1 MKWPSWF
8 DRNRFS
14 TIVIACL
21 IGIVIPLVQYYFRRF
36 DDNPFTGW
44 YLIFLTTPRSNVLLL
59 FSSVILAFAFFRIP
73 FSLSRPLFLFLAC
86 FVATVFFWSVPEINT
101 VSARY
106 VTQAKNLEIYGI
118 SYFLKEWGHGIQA
131 WMDLPAVPFFDG
143 IIFKAFGESRVCIQ
157 LFTAFLFGM
166 TAVVTYFI
174 GKSLWDEETGFY
186 GGILLL
192 GIPYLIIQTPL
203 MLLDI
208 HTMFFLTLSIYLYI
222 RALETGGLTAVI
234 VATGALFIAFF
245 CKYSVWPMLSVLP
258 VISLVYYFRR
268 ENRGRREILRT
279 SLCVFLLSLLL
290 VGIPILLKFD
300 VLVYQIKL
308 MFSFLRPSLGRWTE
322 NFSSIYLFQIDPV
335 ITVAAVVSVILAAW
349 KRDLKYLVVFWLP
362 FLAVFFKI
370 KRIRYILPVFPM
382 LTLMAAQG
390 LVSLRNRDLEKIIV
404 AAVVAT
410 SLATCFLL
418 YRPFL
423 KQWSAVNLEEA
434 GRFLDTLDVDVVD
447 VIAVPQ
453 QHYPVNPA
461 IAVPLLDLS
470 THKRIFYHYVPDAS
484 TAEEDYHT
492 SRFRDSWEYQNPPYY
507 EMGAEL
513 PSKKR
518 AVAVILAKVEEK
530 IPPDVKDT
538 IEAFPHTK
546 SFTTYSPFLGNH
558 TIVRIYW

>member
-1 MKWPSWF
+1 MKWPSWS

-14 TIVIACL
+14 IIVIACL

-59 FSSVILAFAFFRIP
+59 FSSILLALVVFRIP
-73 FSLSRPLFLFLAC
+73 LSLSRPLFLFLAC
-86 FVATVFFWSVPEINT
+86 FVTTVFFWSVPEINT

-143 IIFKAFGESRVCIQ
+143 IIFKVFGESRFSIQ

-166 TAVVTYFI
+166 TAVVTYLI

-222 RALETGGLTAVI
+222 RALETGGPTAVI
-234 VATGALFIAFF
+234 IATGALFIAFF

-258 VISLVYYFRR
+258 VISLVYYFRQ
-268 ENRGRREILRT
+268 ENHGRRKIIRT
-279 SLCVFLLSLLL
+279 SLLVFLFFLVL
-290 VGIPILLKFD
+290 VGIPVLLKFD
-300 VLVYQIKL
+300 VIVYQVKL

-335 ITVAAVVSVILAAW
+335 ITVAAVVSVIFAAW

-370 KRIRYILPVFPM
+370 KRIRYILPIFPM
-382 LTLMAAQG
+382 LTLMTAHG
-390 LVSLRNRDLEKIIV
+390 LASLRNRDLEKIIV

-410 SLATCFLL
+410 SLATCFFL

-434 GRFLDTLDVDVVD
+434 GQFLDTLDVDAVD
-447 VIAVPQ
+447 VTAVPQ

-470 THKRIFYHYVPDAS
+470 THKRIFYHYVPGAS
-484 TAEEDYHT
+484 TPDEDYHT
-492 SRFRDSWEYQNPPYY
+492 SRFRDSWEYQNPSYY
-507 EMGAEL
+507 EKGADQ

-518 AVAVILAKVEEK
+518 AVAVILAKIEEK
-530 IPPDVKDT
+530 IPPDVEDT
-538 IEAFPHTK
+538 IKAFPHTK
-546 SFTTYSPFLGNH
+546 SFTTLFPFSANH